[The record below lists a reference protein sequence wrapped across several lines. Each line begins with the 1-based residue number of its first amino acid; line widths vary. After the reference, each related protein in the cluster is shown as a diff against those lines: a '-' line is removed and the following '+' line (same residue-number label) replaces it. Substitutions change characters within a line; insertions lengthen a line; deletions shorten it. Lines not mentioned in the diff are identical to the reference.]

1 MTETDSIQPNPTHRG
16 TAQPPIS
23 LRSCASPTARS
34 LHKKKIQRDDQLRTY
49 GLQND
54 LLRALNIFLQ
64 YRLYTLTSV
73 HDRSGQRAI
82 AVPTIVGWQR
92 TQTMCTCRCRVATS
106 GRHGVEIELDHVHI
120 DSGGS
125 CRRSFAAA
133 TESFNARRHPWRDEV
148 VPKEVS
154 SHLPSPQIHRTD
166 M

>member
-16 TAQPPIS
+16 TAQPRIS
-23 LRSCASPTARS
+23 LCSCAVQVQQYDRFTKR
-34 LHKKKIQRDDQLRTY
+34 KFNMTDQLRTY

-106 GRHGVEIELDHVHI
+106 GRHGVEIEIDHVHI

-125 CRRSFAAA
+125 CRRSFAGATAA
-133 TESFNARRHPWRDEV
+133 FNARRHPWPDEV

-154 SHLPSPQIHRTD
+154 SPSKSTTSSI
-166 M
+166 